1 MAVANQGLSISVRSF
16 FKLLYACDGSA
27 TKSERETAFASG
39 CLRRVVPTVCLSGA
53 GRGERWSIAKNS
65 CDFCHFGPIV
75 VILSGE
81 YTMGNETGLIAD
93 IRLRRNLEMKVIRDT
108 IHGDIELSPEE
119 MRVIHTP
126 EFTRLHGCR
135 QLGITHLIY
144 PAAKHS
150 RFEHVL
156 GVLHVASQI
165 ADGLEKRKLFFVGR
179 NGKRLRAILRL
190 SALLHDMGHVP
201 FGHTLEDEMPVI
213 PKHDA
218 PSKGSDTSRMD
229 TAVKAVLNG
238 SGNSEFIEPVLQVL
252 LAIAVSKDDDSLYRL
267 VNDKALDPDYLV
279 LADIIG
285 NTICADLLDY
295 IKRDHMMTGIRA
307 TYDERIF
314 RYFGVGEH
322 RHTEFDPK
330 SGARAE
336 RKYKRVVINLV
347 KNGRVRNDALA
358 DLLDILKLRYNLS
371 DKVLFHPKK
380 CAADAMLIR
389 AIKELG
395 LTDDALMDLSDDGL
409 LDQYRE
415 NRLIGMVRRRDLF
428 KPVFSCG
435 PNHVSSYDNDRDT
448 EELVNQVHSD
458 TSLRTEIE
466 RQVESDLGL
475 PPNQA
480 SVLIFCPRMKM
491 TFKPIRALV
500 TWKDGTVKRLNE
512 LEEKHD
518 RLTARQVA
526 LLQDIYYGLWKLYV
540 FVPPLLRSR
549 GAQIQQKFV
558 EVLKK
563 RTGLIVTGD
572 PALQHYLETG
582 CTDYSFGK
590 VLGDELER
598 DPRFNHLDRA
608 GQVSVINQC
617 YSKLPPDPWDDAF
630 AEQEGVLVANRQEA
644 GAISQQVRAIIDG
657 ALAPHATVE
666 PNREAVGTQRK
677 LV

>member
-1 MAVANQGLSISVRSF
+1 
-16 FKLLYACDGSA
+16 
-27 TKSERETAFASG
+27 
-39 CLRRVVPTVCLSGA
+39 
-53 GRGERWSIAKNS
+53 
-65 CDFCHFGPIV
+65 
-75 VILSGE
+75 
-81 YTMGNETGLIAD
+81 
-93 IRLRRNLEMKVIRDT
+93 MKVIRDA
-108 IHGDIELSPEE
+108 IHGDIELTPEE

-156 GVLHVASQI
+156 GVLHVSSQI
-165 ADGLEKRKLFFVGR
+165 ADGLEKRKSFFVGK
-179 NGKRLRAILRL
+179 NGKRLRTILRL

-213 PKHDA
+213 RKHDA
-218 PSKGSDTSRMD
+218 PSKGNDKSRMD
-229 TAVKAVLNG
+229 IAVKAVLEG
-238 SGNSEFIEPVLQVL
+238 SGNSEFVDSVLQVL
-252 LAIAVSKDDDSLYRL
+252 RAIAESKDDDNLYRL
-267 VNDKALDPDYLV
+267 VNDKVIDPDYLV

-307 TYDERIF
+307 TYDDRIF

-330 SGARAE
+330 SGE
-336 RKYKRVVINLV
+336 RVERRYKRVVISLV

-395 LTDDALMDLSDDGL
+395 LTDEGLMNLSDDGL
-409 LDQYRE
+409 LDKYRDDP
-415 NRLIGMVRRRDLF
+415 LIGMVKRRELF

-435 PNHVSSYDNDRDT
+435 PDHVSSYDKDRDT
-448 EELVNQVHSD
+448 EELVNQVHAD
-458 TSLRTEIE
+458 TALRTEIE
-466 RQVESDLGL
+466 RQVEKELGL
-475 PPNQA
+475 PSDQA

-518 RLTARQVA
+518 RLTARQVN
-526 LLQDIYYGLWKLYV
+526 LLQDIYYGLWKLYLL
-540 FVPPLLRSR
+540 VPPSLRSR

-558 EVLKK
+558 EVLKQK
-563 RTGLIVTGD
+563 TGLIVTGE

-582 CTDYSFGK
+582 CTDYSIGK

-598 DPRFNHLDRA
+598 DPRFNHLERIE
-608 GQVSVINQC
+608 QIEVTTRC
-617 YSKLPPDPWDDAF
+617 YSRLPPDPWDDAF
-630 AEQEGVLVANRQEA
+630 AEQDAPLVANRQDDP
-644 GAISQQVRAIIDG
+644 GAVSRQVKAIIDD
-657 ALAPHATVE
+657 ALAPYANHEKSGNA
-666 PNREAVGTQRK
+666 QKK
-677 LV
+677 LL

>member
-1 MAVANQGLSISVRSF
+1 
-16 FKLLYACDGSA
+16 
-27 TKSERETAFASG
+27 
-39 CLRRVVPTVCLSGA
+39 
-53 GRGERWSIAKNS
+53 
-65 CDFCHFGPIV
+65 
-75 VILSGE
+75 
-81 YTMGNETGLIAD
+81 
-93 IRLRRNLEMKVIRDT
+93 MKVIRDA
-108 IHGDIELSPEE
+108 IHGDIELTPEE
-119 MRVIHTP
+119 MRLIHTP

-156 GVLHVASQI
+156 GVLQVASQI

-213 PKHDA
+213 PKHDV
-218 PSKGSDTSRMD
+218 PSTGNDMSRMD
-229 TAVKAVLNG
+229 TAVRAALQG
-238 SGNSEFIEPVLQVL
+238 SGNSDFIEPVLQVL
-252 LAIAVSKDDDSLYRL
+252 RAIAESKDDDRLYRL
-267 VNDKALDPDYLV
+267 VAEKTVEPDCLI

-307 TYDERIF
+307 TYDDRIF
-314 RYFGVGEH
+314 RYFSIGEH
-322 RHTEFDPK
+322 RH
-330 SGARAE
+330 AE
-336 RKYKRVVINLV
+336 RDPESGDRVEKKYRRVVINLV

-380 CAADAMLIR
+380 CAADAMIIR
-389 AIKELG
+389 AVKDLG
-395 LTDDALMDLSDDGL
+395 LTDHALMDLSDDGL
-409 LDQYRE
+409 LDKYRE

-428 KPVFSCG
+428 KPVFACG
-435 PNHVSSYDNDRDT
+435 PDHVSSYDNDRDT
-448 EELVNQVHSD
+448 EELINQIHSD
-458 TSLRTEIE
+458 TSLRTQIE
-466 RQVESDLGL
+466 QEVESELGL
-475 PPNQA
+475 SPDQA

-518 RLTARQVA
+518 RLTARQVT

-540 FVPPLLRSR
+540 FVPSELRRR

-558 EVLKK
+558 EVLKRK
-563 RTGLIVTGD
+563 TGLIVTCD

-582 CTDYSFGK
+582 CVDYSIGK
-590 VLGDELER
+590 LLGEEVVR

-608 GQVSVINQC
+608 GQVSVIAQC

-630 AEQEGVLVANRQEA
+630 AEEDASVVAARQEP
-644 GAISQQVRAIIDG
+644 GKILQQVRSMIDG
-657 ALAPHATVE
+657 ALAPYATVA
-666 PNREAVGTQRK
+666 PTSDSTSGTQKK